1 MAAPGEAI
9 NAPTQPESASTLR
22 TIVDLVRRM
31 MHADVASILGFSLI
45 DETVTWKAASGF
57 TVPIDYRQPV
67 FRPLGSAIAR
77 RALEE
82 NTIGILQGI
91 GTRPEFPAES
101 FPVHVAEGVCD
112 LAVAP
117 LRIQDNHSGALTAGY
132 RSPHH
137 FSDEEKRLLQ
147 DLAEMA
153 TLALDNARLLET
165 ATAAEERFR
174 TVVEAA
180 PSAMVMVNDQGSIAL
195 VNAQTERLFGYTR
208 TELLG
213 EPVEKLVPERYVADH
228 PNHRGGFFQG
238 PSARA
243 MGAGR
248 DLFGRRK
255 DSSEM
260 PIEIGLNP
268 IQTDEGTFVLASIID
283 ITKRKE
289 TEGELRESEERAR
302 RGEKIWEQTFDA
314 IGEGILLHDSEKRI
328 VRCNARA
335 AEMMDREPA
344 EVIGL
349 TFKEA
354 FTLLFGE
361 RAADYYLAESRGP
374 STAFEVQTEGEQRFL
389 MSVFPIKKPDGE
401 SVSVVTW
408 NDVTRMSEMQEQLA
422 RTRRLASVGQLA
434 AGVAHEI
441 NNPLAAITTCAEAT
455 MRDIRQ
461 TIAVQALAESHQWT
475 YYLEEIVR
483 QALRCKEITRGLLDL
498 TRQRKARRA
507 VCDINSI
514 AKQCAKVAV
523 QRAGSAAEFAID
535 LDENIGEVA
544 TDAAMVGQILDN
556 LFSNA
561 IDALSDS
568 KGEVSLSTYRDGDR
582 IGIEVADTGGGIA
595 PDSMSRIFDPF
606 FSTKGPGKG
615 YGLGLAISLTMAES
629 LGGALTVES
638 KEGAGSRFRLW
649 IPRRRPEE

>member
-1 MAAPGEAI
+1 MAAPAEVRD
-9 NAPTQPESASTLR
+9 APTHPESASTLR

-31 MHADVASILGFSLI
+31 MHADVVSILGFSLI

-67 FRPLGSAIAR
+67 FRPLGSTIAR

-117 LRIQDNHSGALTAGY
+117 LRIQGNHSGALTAGY

-153 TLALDNARLLET
+153 ALALDNARLLET

-213 EPVEKLVPERYVADH
+213 EPVEKLVPERYVAAH
-228 PNHRGGFFQG
+228 PNHRGGFFQD

-255 DSSEM
+255 DSSEV

-289 TEGELRESEERAR
+289 TEGVLRESEERAR
-302 RGEKIWEQTFDA
+302 RSEKIWEQTFDA
-314 IGEGILLHDSEKRI
+314 IGEGIIVHDSEMRI
-328 VRCNARA
+328 VRCNAMA
-335 AEMMDREPA
+335 AAMMNRQPA

-349 TFKEA
+349 SFNETFA
-354 FTLLFGE
+354 LLFGK

-374 STAFEVQTEGEQRFL
+374 STAFEVQTVHERRFL
-389 MSVFPIKKPDGE
+389 VSIFPIQKPDGE

-408 NDVTRMSEMQEQLA
+408 SDVTRMSEMQEQLA

-461 TIAVQALAESHQWT
+461 TTAVRELAESHQWN

-498 TRQRKARRA
+498 TRQRKAGRA

-523 QRAGSAAEFAID
+523 QRAGSAAEFAIN

-556 LFSNA
+556 LFGNA
-561 IDALSDS
+561 IDALDGS
-568 KGEVSLSTYRDGDR
+568 KGKVSLSTHRDGDR
-582 IGIEVADTGGGIA
+582 IWIEVADTGSGIS

-649 IPRRRPEE
+649 IPRRRPEK